1 MPKTPILYR
10 EAFFEVIRG
19 GPRDYLGHRPKRELE
34 WYAVE
39 TELGTMVETRTS
51 INAVDAVGKTV
62 NADLTDMSISKFTE
76 MDAGDFQNQY
86 GTGGGSL
93 IDINV

>member
-10 EAFFEVIRG
+10 EAFYENVRSAG
-19 GPRDYLGHRPKRELE
+19 RDYLGYRPKRELE

-39 TELGTMVETRTS
+39 TELGTMVEPRTLA
-51 INAVDAVGKTV
+51 AVDPAKVV
-62 NADLTDMSISKFTE
+62 NADATDMSISKFTE
-76 MDAGDFQNQY
+76 MEATDFQNQY

-93 IDINV
+93 TDYGL